1 MFKTI
6 KIGGR
11 QMKNLYNIGLVVLV
25 LVVLGCNCQ
34 KLQELANADKT
45 SPSVTPY
52 VANTSTSPTSAS
64 PTASSSPSSSPSSTS
79 GLSMAKFEQ
88 LKDDMTYRE
97 VVNILGMEG
106 EEKSSTKV
114 GSTTIKTYQFKGK
127 GYEYIFCNFTNDK
140 LTFKSQA
147 NLK

>member
-1 MFKTI
+1 
-6 KIGGR
+6 
-11 QMKNLYNIGLVVLV
+11 MKNLYNFGFVVLL

-34 KLQELANADKT
+34 RFQDLADRGRT
-45 SPSVTPY
+45 SPSATPV
-52 VANTSTSPTSAS
+52 VANTSNSPVSSSPTATPDSS
-64 PTASSSPSSSPSSTS
+64 PASSSPSSSPRAS
-79 GLSMAKFEQ
+79 GGLTMAKYEQ
-88 LKDDMTYRE
+88 IKDDMSYQE

-106 EEKSSTKV
+106 EEKSNTKI
-114 GSTTIKTYQFKGK
+114 GGTTLKSYQFKGK

>member
-11 QMKNLYNIGLVVLV
+11 QMKNLYNIGFVVLV

-34 KLQELANADKT
+34 KLQELANEGKT
-45 SPSVTPY
+45 SPSATPY
-52 VANTSTSPTSAS
+52 VANTSTSPTSSS
-64 PTASSSPSSSPSSTS
+64 PTSTSPTSSPSSTS

-88 LKDDMTYRE
+88 LKDDMSYRE

-114 GSTTIKTYQFKGK
+114 GSTTIKTFQFKGK